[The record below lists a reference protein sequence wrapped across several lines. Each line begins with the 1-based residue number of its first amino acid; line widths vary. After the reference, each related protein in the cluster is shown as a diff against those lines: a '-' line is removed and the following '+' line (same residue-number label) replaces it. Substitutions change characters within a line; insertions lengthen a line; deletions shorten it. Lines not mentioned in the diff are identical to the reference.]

1 MQHHRSHGFS
11 LLELMIV
18 VTVVAILANIAY
30 PSYIAHIQSARR
42 EEAKKALLEAAQKME
57 SYYAMNLKYT
67 GATDAQGNST
77 IFPTQVPATGTANYF
92 IKITSASTTT
102 YTLTAQRNTSGIQAK
117 DPCGNMVLNRD
128 GTKSVTNASYTAD
141 QCW

>member
-1 MQHHRSHGFS
+1 MQHRRYHGFT
-11 LLELMIV
+11 LLELMITV
-18 VTVVAILANIAY
+18 AVVAILASVAY

-77 IFPTQVPATGTANYF
+77 IFPTQAPATGTANYY
-92 IKITSASTTT
+92 IKITAASTTS
-102 YTLTAQRNTSGIQAK
+102 YTLTAQRNTSGSQAK

-128 GTKSVTNASYTAD
+128 GTKSVTNATYTAD